1 MLLGQLARL
10 RAHLVGQQ
18 DLSTGWR
25 PETVLGD
32 LEAALVGDLEPA
44 NLFDAVAPELH
55 SQRML
60 FGWWEHVDDP
70 ATHGELP
77 ASLDHVHPGVRD
89 TREPAYDV
97 VEVGLVAHPQLERLQ
112 VTEPWDLRLQHAAH
126 RRHDHA
132 HRPAGRVIGPRMAQA
147 SQHSEPTADGVGS
160 R

>member
-25 PETVLGD
+25 PQAVLGD
-32 LEAALVGDLEPA
+32 LEAALVGDFEPA
-44 NLFDAVAPELH
+44 NLLDAVAPELNP
-55 SQRML
+55 QRMF
-60 FGWWEHVDDP
+60 FGRWEDVHDA
-70 ATHGELP
+70 ATDRELA
-77 ASLDHVHPGVRD
+77 ASLDHVHTGVSD

-97 VEVGLVAHPQLERLQ
+97 VEVGLVTHAQLERLQ

-160 R
+160 W